1 MKKGGWGRVYLSV
14 MCNPNIPP
22 AAKAVYA
29 YLAARCGMSEECY
42 PSIETITRDMGMV
55 KDTFYRH
62 INTLIAFGVVEKHQV
77 VGGDGKFGRAIY
89 RITHEITI
97 TEKQGFPC
105 TDNSDTACS
114 DTNYSETKENNI
126 KDNNI
131 KDNIIRYQQIADL
144 YNSICISFPK
154 LTKLSDNS
162 KKSIRARL
170 NQGYTM
176 DDFKKLFELA
186 EGSRFLKGGNKN
198 NWRAS
203 FDWLITDSNMAKT
216 LDGNYSDRE
225 KGGEVSAV
233 QSGSSFKL

>member
-77 VGGDGKFGRAIY
+77 VGENGKFGRTIY
-89 RITHEITI
+89 RITHEVAVS
-97 TEKQGFPC
+97 EKQGLPDTENTD
-105 TDNSDTACS
+105 TDNTDTE
-114 DTNYSETKENNI
+114 NPETIKNILINNNI
-126 KDNNI
+126 NN
-131 KDNIIRYQQIADL
+131 NSIRYQQIADL

-154 LTKLSDNS
+154 LTKLSDNR

-176 DDFKKLFELA
+176 DDFKRLFELA

-203 FDWLITDSNMAKT
+203 FDWLIADSNMAKT

-225 KGGEVSAV
+225 KGGKVSAV
-233 QSGSSFKL
+233 QSESSFKL